1 MDYGD
6 LEDRSRAN
14 ISALQKELREAKKT
28 QGLTENHIKMASR
41 TATRLESLLIDL
53 LDEHKKLKKKLDEV
67 I

>member
-41 TATRLESLLIDL
+41 TATRLESLLIDF